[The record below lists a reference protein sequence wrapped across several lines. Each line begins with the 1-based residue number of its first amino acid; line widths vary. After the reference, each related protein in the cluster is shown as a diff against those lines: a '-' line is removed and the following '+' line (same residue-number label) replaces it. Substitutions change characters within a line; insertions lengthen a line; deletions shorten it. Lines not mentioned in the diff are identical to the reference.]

1 MNCENLENEEVME
14 ALDGMREEL
23 AAASGI
29 LAIMSAARDARGPD
43 LTEEAGDAADGLKLL
58 VDRQLYRLD
67 KHYDDIAAKLV
78 SQRKK

>member
-1 MNCENLENEEVME
+1 MNCENLENEEVIE

-29 LAIMSAARDARGPD
+29 LAIMSAARDVRGPD
-43 LTEEAGDAADGLKLL
+43 LTEEATDAADGLRLL
-58 VDRQLYRLD
+58 VDRQLYRLE
-67 KHYDDIAAKLV
+67 KHYDNIAARIV